1 MLVGPAYAV
10 IDPAPGP
17 EPDWRGVIA
26 AVVAFGLAASGCYVF
41 NDIRDREQDRA
52 HPRKSRRPIASGAVG
67 VPQAVVMAMVL
78 LIAAAVVA
86 LGAGWAT
93 GDGIAPGLAAVVG
106 LYVANVTSYSLWVK
120 RVVMLDVVSL
130 ALGFVLR
137 VIGGC
142 VAAGIEPS
150 VWLLN
155 TTFFVS
161 MFLAFGK
168 RLGERRT
175 MGEQAAEVRGV
186 QAAYTSHL
194 LRMAVVVTAVATLLT
209 YAGYLQDKA
218 PQFGSGLYML
228 WLTILPAT
236 YGLLRCIVVLE
247 SGVYDDPTELAVR
260 DRPFQVAVGIF
271 GLLTGAVL
279 WFERGAEAAG
289 LGIG

>member
-10 IDPAPGP
+10 IDPAPGS
-17 EPDWRGVIA
+17 EPDWRGAIA

-41 NDIRDREQDRA
+41 NDIRDREMDRA
-52 HPRKSRRPIASGAVG
+52 HPRKSRRPIASGAVR
-67 VPQAVVMAMVL
+67 VPQAIVMAVVL
-78 LIAAAVVA
+78 LSASAAVAV
-86 LGAGWAT
+86 GAGVAT
-93 GDGIAPGLAAVVG
+93 GVEAAVGLAAVVG
-106 LYVANVTSYSLWVK
+106 LYVVNVTSYSLWAK
-120 RVVMLDVVSL
+120 RVIMLDVVSL

-175 MGEQAAEVRGV
+175 MGEQVAEVRGV
-186 QAAYTSHL
+186 QAAYTNNL

-218 PQFGSGLYML
+218 PQFGSGLYL
-228 WLTILPAT
+228 IWLTILPAT

-247 SGVYDDPTELAVR
+247 SGLYDDPTELAVR
-260 DRPFQVAVGIF
+260 DRPFQVAVGVF
-271 GLLTGAVL
+271 GLLTVAVL
-279 WFERGAEAAG
+279 WFERGAEG
-289 LGIG
+289 VGSGIG